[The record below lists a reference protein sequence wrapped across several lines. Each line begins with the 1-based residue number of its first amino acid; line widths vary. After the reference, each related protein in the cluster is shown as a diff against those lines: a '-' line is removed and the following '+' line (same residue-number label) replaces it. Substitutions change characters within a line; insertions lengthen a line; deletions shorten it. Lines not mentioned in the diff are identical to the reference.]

1 MIGFANLFL
10 IGFALDGAISVLDDL
25 VRDGSDPSALSE
37 LRAGIALAVLVAA
50 LGNFCLLALDPRLPK
65 RILLPLIAFLAWCAL
80 GAYPLSTGFDSTQT
94 GFNSAQTG
102 FDSAQTGRLALSG
115 IQLGL
120 ALTALGWIRLRSA
133 THHWLLDASDLPSK
147 PPRIGY
153 TLRFAS
159 AAALIAPPL
168 LAGLAGLSLFAQIER
183 ATAGFMTF
191 DLTGINATAREYH
204 REDQRIDLI
213 GMAHI
218 GDDGAYRNLF
228 ESFAG
233 NSTLL
238 LEEGVSDEDGRIGEG
253 LFYEMLADR
262 IGLDVQPSFEALLA
276 AMPSSDS
283 GVPMPDIRNADVD
296 ARNFSED
303 TIAVLGAA
311 ARLYQSDRLAPAL
324 REFQATLDELGP
336 DATQNAIRDL
346 IDNRNA
352 HLLTEIRAGLNDYQ
366 RIIVPWGAL
375 HLPGIEAAILD
386 WGFEQTASRQHRIT
400 AYQTIFA
407 ALLSRDEPR

>member
-1 MIGFANLFL
+1 
-10 IGFALDGAISVLDDL
+10 
-25 VRDGSDPSALSE
+25 
-37 LRAGIALAVLVAA
+37 
-50 LGNFCLLALDPRLPK
+50 
-65 RILLPLIAFLAWCAL
+65 
-80 GAYPLSTGFDSTQT
+80 
-94 GFNSAQTG
+94 
-102 FDSAQTGRLALSG
+102 
-115 IQLGL
+115 
-120 ALTALGWIRLRSA
+120 
-133 THHWLLDASDLPSK
+133 
-147 PPRIGY
+147 
-153 TLRFAS
+153 
-159 AAALIAPPL
+159 
-168 LAGLAGLSLFAQIER
+168 
-183 ATAGFMTF
+183 
-191 DLTGINATAREYH
+191 
-204 REDQRIDLI
+204 
-213 GMAHI
+213 
-218 GDDGAYRNLF
+218 
-228 ESFAG
+228 
-233 NSTLL
+233 
-238 LEEGVSDEDGRIGEG
+238 
-253 LFYEMLADR
+253 
-262 IGLDVQPSFEALLA
+262 
-276 AMPSSDS
+276 
-283 GVPMPDIRNADVD
+283 MPDIRNADVD